1 MTRASRPCFT
11 DLEVSFML
19 HVLKEAKRARQQQAE
34 ALKLERDRLEANV
47 QSLSVHLM
55 KEGPYGVCG
64 PLKEDRA
71 KLAALSSLAPNRL
84 EKETIVLKGIISHL
98 QKVQRHQRGHV
109 KHLHSLFW
117 SYLEDLSSLETQK
130 AQISC

>member
-1 MTRASRPCFT
+1 
-11 DLEVSFML
+11 ML

-55 KEGPYGVCG
+55 KEGPYAVCG

-84 EKETIVLKGIISHL
+84 EKETIVLNGIISHL
-98 QKVQRHQRGHV
+98 QKIQRHQRGHV

-117 SYLEDLSSLETQK
+117 SYLEDLSALETQK
-130 AQISC
+130 ATVSR